1 MPFYCSGICSSQCC
15 ILKGFNLIRPLQT
28 SGWLQ
33 LALYVVALA
42 AITKPMGLYL
52 MQALD
57 VNGKTWFDRELR
69 PLERLTYRL
78 MGVNS
83 DREHDWKQ
91 YTFAMLLF
99 SLVSCL
105 FTYAILRLQHL
116 LPLNPQGFAALSPDL
131 AFNTAVSFTTNT
143 NWQSYGGESTMSYL
157 SQMVALTI
165 HNFTSAAT
173 GIAFAAALVRG
184 LARHSA
190 KTLGNFWVD
199 LVRTTYYLLLPICVV
214 FAVFLVSQ
222 GMIQN
227 FRPYTKAKLT
237 ESFIIQVP
245 KVDEKGQPVTTN
257 VAVVVQAPKLDA
269 QSKPVL
275 ANGGAVMVDVP
286 QLDAKGQP
294 LMTNLPVMVDQKVE
308 EQTIVQGPMASQV
321 AIKMLGTNG
330 GGYVNANAAHP
341 FENPTPLSNFLQ
353 MLSIFAI
360 GSGLTYYLGRMTK
373 NQAHGW
379 AVWSAMTALFLAGVL
394 VAWWAESAGN
404 PIHQHLG
411 ISVADGNLEGKEV
424 RFGIF
429 NSALFATITTDAS
442 CGAVN
447 SMHDS
452 FTALGGLVPLFNIQL
467 GEIIFGGVGAGLY
480 GMLVFVVLAVF
491 IAGLMVGRT
500 PEYLGKKIQSYDVK
514 MAMLAL
520 LVLCLSILGFSAWA
534 AVSQWGLTGLNNSGP
549 HGLSEILYAF
559 SSGTG
564 NNGSAFAGL
573 TANTPCYNTTLGL
586 AMLIGRFLMIIP
598 IMALAGS
605 LVQKK
610 IAPPSAGTFPVSGG
624 TFVVLL
630 LGTVLLI
637 GALNFLPV
645 LALGPIVEH
654 FLTLQGK
661 LF

>member
-1 MPFYCSGICSSQCC
+1 ME
-15 ILKGFNLIRPLQT
+15 T
-28 SGWLQ
+28 SGWIQFAIYLIA
-33 LALYVVALA
+33 LALV
-42 AITKPMGLYL
+42 TKPMGLYL
-52 MQALD
+52 MHVLD
-57 VNGKTWFDRELR
+57 PNGKTWLDPVLA
-69 PLERLTYRL
+69 PVERLTYGA
-78 MGVNS
+78 MGV
-83 DREHDWKQ
+83 DARKEHDWKQ
-91 YTFAMLLF
+91 YTLAMLLF

-105 FTYAILRLQHL
+105 FSYAILRLQHM
-116 LPLNPQGFAALSPDL
+116 LPLNPQGFGPLTPDL

-143 NWQSYGGESTMSYL
+143 NWQNYVGESTMSYL

-165 HNFTSAAT
+165 HNFASAAV
-173 GIAFAAALVRG
+173 GIALAAALVRG
-184 LARHSA
+184 IARHSA

-199 LVRTTYYLLLPICVV
+199 LVRVTYFLLLPICLV

-227 FRPYTKAKLT
+227 FKPYTKAKLV
-237 ESFIIQVP
+237 EPYKSSV
-245 KVDEKGQPVTTN
+245 EKKNDKGETVLG
-257 VAVVVQAPKLDA
+257 ADG
-269 QSKPVL
+269 KPV
-275 ANGGAVMVDVP
+275 MEEQTVD
-286 QLDAKGQP
+286 
-294 LMTNLPVMVDQKVE
+294 

-330 GGYVNANAAHP
+330 GGYANANAAHP
-341 FENPTPLSNFLQ
+341 FENPTPLSNLLQ
-353 MLSIFAI
+353 MLSIFSI
-360 GSGLTYYLGRMTK
+360 GSGLTYYLGRMTR

-379 AVWSAMTALFLAGVL
+379 AVWTAMMALFLGGVL
-394 VAWWAESAGN
+394 LCWWPEAKGN
-404 PIHQHLG
+404 PIHQSLG
-411 ISVADGNLEGKEV
+411 VAGGNMEGKEV

-429 NSALFATITTDAS
+429 NSALFATVTTDAS

-452 FTALGGLVPLFNIQL
+452 FTALGGFVSMFNIQL
-467 GEIIFGGVGAGLY
+467 GEVIFGGVGAGLY

-500 PEYLGKKIQSYDVK
+500 PEYLGKKIESYDVK

-520 LVLCLSILGFSAWA
+520 LILAIDILGFAAWA
-534 AVSQWGLTGLNNSGP
+534 VVSKWGLAGLNNNGP
-549 HGLSEILYAF
+549 HGLSEILYAY
-559 SSGTG
+559 SSTTG

-573 TANTPCYNTTLGL
+573 SGNTPWYNTTLGL

-598 IMALAGS
+598 IMAMAGS

-610 IAPPSAGTFPVSGG
+610 IAPASSGTFPVSGG

-637 GALNFLPV
+637 GALNFLPA